1 MTFLSVFVTLCNHW
15 INPNRQLTSTYI
27 LTSLITQENVSA
39 EMRDGS
45 VLKADIYRPDD
56 GGQHPVLL
64 LRTPYWKL
72 NPRYINSARKLA
84 EQGYTVICQDMRGR
98 YDSEGDFKWQRHATA
113 GRTLT

>member
-1 MTFLSVFVTLCNHW
+1 M
-15 INPNRQLTSTYI
+15 
-27 LTSLITQENVSA
+27 TSLITQENVSA

-98 YDSEGDFKWQRHATA
+98 YDSEGDFKWQFMDNS
-113 GRTLT
+113 LTGDAEDGYDTVEWAAKRSTSL